1 MSQGILIA
9 EEQVILQSAEP
20 ALATTFSDAAVKRT
34 TTKIS
39 KIVYKVTKRTFDIF
53 TSLIGCLLT
62 PLLAIFVK
70 LTYILTGDFDP
81 IFFSQKRIGKN
92 GKEFNL
98 YKFRTMV
105 KDADLRLVELLE
117 NESYAAEW
125 QKYRKLKNDPR
136 ISKVGKFLRKTSLDE
151 FPQFLNVLKGDM
163 SIIGNRPYLPR
174 EKSDIPIALYDNL
187 IATKPGITG
196 YWQVSGRSNI
206 GFDDRIQL
214 ENFYAENASLGFDLA
229 IFFRTFKSVL
239 STNGAD

>member
-1 MSQGILIA
+1 MSQGVLIA
-9 EEQVILQSAEP
+9 EEQAILQSAEP
-20 ALATTFSDAAVKRT
+20 ALATTFSDATVKRT

-105 KDADLRLVELLE
+105 KDADIKLTELLK
-117 NESYAAEW
+117 NKTYAEEW

-174 EKSDIPIALYDNL
+174 EKSDIPITLYDNL

-206 GFDDRIQL
+206 SFNDRVQL
-214 ENFYAENASLGFDLA
+214 ENFYSQNANFSFDCI
-229 IFFRTFKSVL
+229 IFLRTFKSIL